1 MPGRR
6 VLIITYT
13 LANPATVGVFFRAL
27 RLGFELE
34 RRGHQ
39 VVVAN
44 AGPVPQDPKVDAA
57 RGRIELREIPWGG
70 PELPLRQARKVLA
83 ALRPDLVVFG
93 EGPFDTME
101 TAFRAARGLWA
112 PFILLDQYYQ
122 DWLTTKRRD
131 LDRVLLYGLGPFVQ
145 DGEFQFGDRF
155 RLIPPFIG
163 EVTAQSALPALET
176 RPELADEPWVT
187 VLGFEPVVLRRG
199 IELVA
204 SLPGPPEPRP
214 VLVALSHDPAEA
226 LRLAE
231 EAGLD
236 PKRVVAPGLVGDA
249 DLFGFM
255 AAARVV
261 VLANGYMQ
269 ILESLALARPAI
281 CVMRGVG
288 LEGWTVEDRFKAY
301 VSIDEDF
308 DTQRERLAAW
318 LASPPIP
325 ADLAGRL
332 AGERHGA
339 RRVADEAEAL
349 MARSHPADL
358 WLRLRRVARSYLRE
372 KPS

>member
-1 MPGRR
+1 MR
-6 VLIITYT
+6 VLIVTYT
-13 LANPATVGVFFRAL
+13 LDNPAVVGVFFRAL

-39 VVVAN
+39 VIVAN
-44 AGPVPQDPKVDAA
+44 AGPVPEDPKVDAA
-57 RGRIELREIPWGG
+57 RGRIELREIPFGG
-70 PELPLRQARKVLA
+70 PGLPLRRARTILA
-83 ALRPDLVVFG
+83 SLRPDFVVFG

-101 TAFRAARGLWA
+101 TAFRAARGLRA
-112 PFILLDQYYQ
+112 PLILLDQYYQ
-122 DWLTTKRRD
+122 DWLTTARRD
-131 LDRVLLYGLGPFVQ
+131 VDRVLLYGLAPFVH
-145 DGEFQFGDRF
+145 DGEFRFGDRF

-163 EVTAQSALPALET
+163 EVTAKCSLPVP
-176 RPELADEPWVT
+176 PELADEPWVT
-187 VLGFEPVVLRRG
+187 VLGFEPMVMRRG

-204 SLPGPPEPRP
+204 SLAEPRP
-214 VLVALSHDPAEA
+214 VLAALSHDPGEA
-226 LRLAE
+226 LRLAQ

-236 PKRVVAPGLVGDA
+236 PRRVVAPGLAGDA

-255 AAARVV
+255 AAARAV

-288 LEGWTVEDRFKAY
+288 LEGWTVADRFKAY

-318 LASPPIP
+318 LAAPPIP

-332 AGERHGA
+332 AQERHGA

-349 MARSHPADL
+349 MTRSDPSEL
-358 WLRLRRVARSYLRE
+358 WFRLRRVARSYLGER
-372 KPS
+372 KRS

>member
-1 MPGRR
+1 MGR

-27 RLGFELE
+27 RLGFELD
-34 RRGHQ
+34 RRGHK
-39 VVVAN
+39 VIVAN
-44 AGPVPQDPKVDAA
+44 AGPLPQDPKVDAA
-57 RGRIELREIPWGG
+57 RGRIELHEIPWGG
-70 PELPLRQARKVLA
+70 PELPLPRARRTLA
-83 ALRPDLVVFG
+83 SFRPDLVVFG

-101 TAFRAARGLWA
+101 TAFRAARGLWT

-131 LDRVLLYGLGPFVQ
+131 LDRVLLYGLASFVR
-145 DGEFQFGDRF
+145 DGEFRFGDRF

-163 EVTAQSALPALET
+163 EVTAKRDLAAP
-176 RPELADEPWVT
+176 PELEDEPWVT
-187 VLGFEPVVLRRG
+187 VLGFEPIVLRRG

-204 SLPGPPEPRP
+204 SLPAPPEHRP
-214 VLVALSHDPAEA
+214 VLVALTHDPAETR
-226 LRLAE
+226 RLAE

-236 PKRVVAPGLVGDA
+236 PSRVVAPGLAGDA

-255 AAARVV
+255 AAARAV

-308 DTQRERLAAW
+308 DTQRERLASW
-318 LASPPIP
+318 LAAPPIP
-325 ADLAGRL
+325 PDLAERL
-332 AGERHGA
+332 AQERHGA

-349 MARSHPADL
+349 IARSGPSDL
-358 WLRLRRVARSYLRE
+358 WFRLRRVARSYLGER
-372 KPS
+372 KRS

>member
-1 MPGRR
+1 VRRRR
-6 VLIITYT
+6 VLIVTYT
-13 LANPATVGVFFRAL
+13 LANPAAVGVFFRAL
-27 RLGFELE
+27 RLGFELD
-34 RRGHQ
+34 RRGHE

-70 PELPLRQARKVLA
+70 PELPLRKARKILA
-83 ALRPDLVVFG
+83 GLRPDLVVFG
-93 EGPFDTME
+93 EGPFDTMR
-101 TAFRAARGLWA
+101 TAFRAACGLRV

-131 LDRVLLYGLGPFVQ
+131 IDRILLYGLTPFVY
-145 DGEFQFGDRF
+145 DGEFQLGDRH

-163 EVTAQSALPALET
+163 EVTAKGALPAP
-176 RPELADEPWVT
+176 PELADEPWVT
-187 VLGFEPVVLRRG
+187 VLGFEPLVLARG

-204 SLPGPPEPRP
+204 GLPEPRP
-214 VLVALSHDPAEA
+214 VRVALSHDPGEA
-226 LRLAE
+226 LRLAA

-236 PKRVVAPGLVGDA
+236 PRRVVAPGLAGDA

-269 ILESLALARPAI
+269 ILESLALGRPAI

-301 VSIDEDF
+301 VSIDEGF
-308 DTQRERLAAW
+308 ETQRERLVSW
-318 LASPPIP
+318 LAAPPIP

-349 MARSHPADL
+349 LARAWHPADL
-358 WLRLRRVARSYLRE
+358 RLRLRRVARSYLGTG
-372 KPS
+372 KP